1 LVSCSLW
8 EPCVCGVTWRNA
20 VNDDE
25 QNKTPLLLVGCDL
38 YVSNSWSVVK
48 ADDKKRTTSHAC
60 YGQRL
65 GGSAAP
71 ILSVELQVPGHP
83 NCQFIGRSLVPQMDA
98 GVCRSMLTLPWT
110 CCFEFVPASP
120 LAADEH
126 SDYSWSPYSLYQSSS
141 CPMVQVYP
149 NFFNVQ
155 LPELLICLVFWYKH
169 SRSVSIST
177 VGTRYWLLAAGP
189 FSKCILFWS
198 FRVYRGCYGVDVIK

>member
-1 LVSCSLW
+1 MFLAGTIRLW
-8 EPCVCGVTWRNA
+8 CHMKKYA
-20 VNDDE
+20 VNDE
-25 QNKTPLLLVGCDL
+25 QNKTLHLLVGCDL

-120 LAADEH
+120 LA
-126 SDYSWSPYSLYQSSS
+126 SYWWTFWFMVPLFLIPKLLVSNGPSLSQFLQCATAGATNLSG
-141 CPMVQVYP
+141 V
-149 NFFNVQ
+149 
-155 LPELLICLVFWYKH
+155 LI
-169 SRSVSIST
+169 
-177 VGTRYWLLAAGP
+177 
-189 FSKCILFWS
+189 
-198 FRVYRGCYGVDVIK
+198 

>member
-1 LVSCSLW
+1 MFLVGTIRLW
-8 EPCVCGVTWRNA
+8 CHMKKSA
-20 VNDDE
+20 VNDE
-25 QNKTPLLLVGCDL
+25 QNKTLHLLVGCDL

-48 ADDKKRTTSHAC
+48 ADDKKKDHITRMLWSEIEWISCTDFERWTASTWA
-60 YGQRL
+60 
-65 GGSAAP
+65 S
-71 ILSVELQVPGHP
+71 

-120 LAADEH
+120 LATDEH
-126 SDYSWSPYSLYQSSS
+126 SDSWSPYSLYQSSS